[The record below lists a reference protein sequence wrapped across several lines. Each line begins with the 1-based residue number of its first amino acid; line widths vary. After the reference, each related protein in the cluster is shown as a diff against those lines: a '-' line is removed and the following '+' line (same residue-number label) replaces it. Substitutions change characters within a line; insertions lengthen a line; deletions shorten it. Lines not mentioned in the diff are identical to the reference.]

1 MDIEIVV
8 IGESGKRVL
17 SDSRIRIGQD
27 PNCEVSLQPGRYP
40 AVAGVHLTLEV
51 VNGAVSVAK
60 GVPLGGET
68 FVNGHPAAAGAAIR
82 SGDILRLGA
91 GGPELRIRLL
101 EQEAYAPPPV
111 AHEPTRILNEPTRVV
126 NHEPTRALHEPT
138 RIISGT
144 TPVTYS
150 SAPPVAPAAAGRQ
163 GFTTEVARGVSA
175 APRPTVQQPA
185 ATAAEGEDMSI
196 LEGKVKSLQ
205 SILVVCLLMIL
216 VLLGC
221 NIWQSWELYQTRDE
235 VQQLHAQAAN
245 AVTQFTPALDQR
257 LGVFEQRMDGMDA
270 KIAEAQDRM
279 VKTMDAQTKRE
290 EDRMVERMNT
300 AIPAMLDKYI
310 AGKVAQVRQ

>member
-51 VNGAVSVAK
+51 VDGAVSLAR
-60 GVPLGGET
+60 GAPLGGET
-68 FVNGHPAAAGAAIR
+68 FVNGHPAAAGATIR
-82 SGDILRLGA
+82 SGDIIRLSA

-111 AHEPTRILNEPTRVV
+111 THEPTRVLN
-126 NHEPTRALHEPT
+126 EPTRALHEPT

-144 TPVTYS
+144 TPMNYS

-185 ATAAEGEDMSI
+185 ASAAEGEDMSI

-205 SILVVCLLMIL
+205 SILVVCLLILL

-221 NIWQSWELYQTRDE
+221 NIWQSWELSQTRDE
-235 VQQLHAQAAN
+235 VQQLHAQATN
-245 AVTQFTPALDQR
+245 AVATLTPQLDAR
-257 LGVFEQRMDGMDA
+257 LSVFEQRMDGMDA
-270 KIAEAQDRM
+270 KIADAQDRM
-279 VKTMDAQTKRE
+279 VKTMDAQTKHE
-290 EDRMVERMNT
+290 EDRMVDRMNT

-310 AGKVAQVRQ
+310 AGKVAQIKQ

>member
-1 MDIEIVV
+1 MDIEIIV

-27 PNCEVSLQPGRYP
+27 PNCEVSLPPGKYP

-51 VNGAVSVAK
+51 VNGAVSLAR

-101 EQEAYAPPPV
+101 EQEAYAPP
-111 AHEPTRILNEPTRVV
+111 AQHEPTRVLTHEPTRVV
-126 NHEPTRALHEPT
+126 TGPAAAA
-138 RIISGT
+138 
-144 TPVTYS
+144 YS
-150 SAPPVAPAAAGRQ
+150 PPPPVAQAAMGRQ
-163 GFTTEVARGVSA
+163 GYTAEVSRVVPSI
-175 APRPTVQQPA
+175 PSNPVPQPA
-185 ATAAEGEDMSI
+185 ANAAEGEDMSI
-196 LEGKVKSLQ
+196 LESKVKTLQ
-205 SILVVCLLMIL
+205 SILVTTLLMIL

-221 NIWQSWELYQTRDE
+221 NIWQSWELSLTRDD
-235 VQQLHAQAAN
+235 VQLLRTQATN
-245 AVTQFTPALDQR
+245 AVAQLTPQLDAR
-257 LGVFEQRMDGMDA
+257 LAVFEQRMDGMDA
-270 KIAEAQDRM
+270 KIADAQDRM

-310 AGKVAQVRQ
+310 ANKYAEMKH

>member
-51 VNGAVSVAK
+51 VNGAVSLAR
-60 GVPLGGET
+60 GAPLGGET

-111 AHEPTRILNEPTRVV
+111 AHEPTRVLNEPTRVL
-126 NHEPTRALHEPT
+126 NHEPT

-144 TPVTYS
+144 TPMTYS

-163 GFTTEVARGVSA
+163 GYTTEVARGVSA
-175 APRPTVQQPA
+175 APRPAVQQPA
-185 ATAAEGEDMSI
+185 ASAAEGEDMSI
-196 LEGKVKSLQ
+196 VEGKVKSLQ
-205 SILVVCLLMIL
+205 SILVVCLLILL

-235 VQQLHAQAAN
+235 VQQLRAQAAN

-270 KIAEAQDRM
+270 KVAEAQDRM

-290 EDRMVERMNT
+290 EDRMVDRMNA

-310 AGKVAQVRQ
+310 AGKVAQARQ